1 MRKEGRQ
8 QPGLP
13 GVKLEVVAAIIMAS
27 VKCWPLIG
35 SLFGWWLWGAFWWI
49 VGRMEWR
56 GEIHVL
62 L

>member
-1 MRKEGRQ
+1 
-8 QPGLP
+8 LA

-35 SLFGWWLWGAFWWI
+35 SLSDWWLWGAFWWI